1 MPSPRPNQPPTI
13 GHPRSAT
20 VGYRSPLAAACAAT
34 LAACATVALA
44 AAAATPS
51 SACEK
56 VEGNL
61 VVNCGFTTGIDGWRA
76 QAASTVGWEPRL
88 GNRAPGALRMVNE
101 PASEAGAVTCVAV
114 AAGGRYE
121 LLGFARRLA
130 GPGECLAHLSE
141 HVTADCSGGATQFH
155 EMVSTPLAR
164 NTFTRIGGSA
174 TVATDTASVGAG
186 FACYG
191 EHDDDVGGVLL
202 DDVVLRRVPA
212 AD

>member
-1 MPSPRPNQPPTI
+1 MPSPRPTQPPPTER
-13 GHPRSAT
+13 PPSAARGCHT
-20 VGYRSPLAAACAAT
+20 PVAVWCANLAV
-34 LAACATVALA
+34 LATVALA
-44 AAAATPS
+44 TVAATTTSP
-51 SACEK
+51 CDK

-61 VVNCGFTTGIDGWRA
+61 VGNCGFTTGIAGWRA

-114 AAGGRYE
+114 AAAGRYE

-141 HVTADCSGGATQFH
+141 HATADCSGGATQFH

-164 NTFTRIGGSA
+164 NTFTRVGGGA
-174 TVATDTASVGAG
+174 TVAAGTASVSAG

-202 DDVVLRRVPA
+202 DDVVLRRVPD